1 MSVNLLVSVRSRQ
14 EAAAALAGG
23 ADIIDV
29 KEPSQGSLGRA
40 AASVIDDISRFVRNQ
55 SPDTLV
61 SAALGEVAKI
71 ATSTPPIVWPETSLN
86 LVKCGLSGLLL
97 NKNQWQES
105 WQSFRQ
111 SNAVSHHKQWVAVSY
126 ADYERA
132 NAPAPLDVFKEGFRI
147 GCPVML
153 VDTFVKDGTGLFDWM
168 SPLELKELREVT
180 QASETKLALAGQ
192 ISATHMPQVLAADPD
207 IIAVRGAVF
216 TDGDRGA
223 TVTTDRVHELV
234 AALHQAT
241 SKILTTE

>member
-71 ATSTPPIVWPETSLN
+71 ATSTPRIVWPETSLN

-97 NKNQWQES
+97 EQANQWQDS

-111 SNAVSHHKQWVAVSY
+111 SKAVRHLNQWVAVSY
-126 ADYERA
+126 ADYRTSQ
-132 NAPAPLDVFKEGFRI
+132 
-147 GCPVML
+147 C
-153 VDTFVKDGTGLFDWM
+153 
-168 SPLELKELREVT
+168 SC
-180 QASETKLALAGQ
+180 
-192 ISATHMPQVLAADPD
+192 AA
-207 IIAVRGAVF
+207 
-216 TDGDRGA
+216 
-223 TVTTDRVHELV
+223 
-234 AALHQAT
+234 
-241 SKILTTE
+241 